1 MDLGDVPV
9 VPLADGGFSVL
20 VEVAKNGARHQI
32 LFDAGT
38 TPMG

>member
-1 MDLGDVPV
+1 MDLGDVPA